1 MFYVFIPARG
11 GSKSIKDKNL
21 QKINGIP
28 LVERSI
34 KLALKKFECNQVVL
48 WEESAFEHSG

>member
-1 MFYVFIPARG
+1 MENSFSVFIPAKR

-21 QKINGIP
+21 QHINGIS

-34 KLALKKFECNQVVL
+34 KLALKRFEPKK
-48 WEESAFEHSG
+48 